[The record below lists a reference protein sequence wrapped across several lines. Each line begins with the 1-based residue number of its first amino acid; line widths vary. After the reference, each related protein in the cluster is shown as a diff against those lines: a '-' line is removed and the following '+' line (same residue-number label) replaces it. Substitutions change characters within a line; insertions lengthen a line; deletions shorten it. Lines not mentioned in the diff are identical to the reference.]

1 MTKRKRDYNGYFSK
15 PVADS
20 YEEAEKLREEVEEA
34 VEEITDEPVEESV
47 EEALEEEEVNVED
60 ITTIAIVLPEKL
72 NVRVEPAQVDGNV
85 IGIIRKGSKV
95 TVHKAYE
102 NPTWA
107 FVSAEIEKGVCADG
121 YVMKG
126 FIEEVKEG

>member
-1 MTKRKRDYNGYFSK
+1 MSKKKRDYNGYFSK

-20 YEEAEKLREEVEEA
+20 FEEVEKLREEVEEA
-34 VEEITDEPVEESV
+34 VEEITEEELV
-47 EEALEEEEVNVED
+47 EEAVEEEEVSVED

-85 IGIIRKGSKV
+85 IGVIRKGSKV

>member
-1 MTKRKRDYNGYFSK
+1 MSKKKRDYNGYFSK

-20 YEEAEKLREEVEEA
+20 FEEAEKLREEVEEE
-34 VEEITDEPVEESV
+34 VEEITEEELVEETV
-47 EEALEEEEVNVED
+47 EEEEVSVED

-85 IGIIRKGSKV
+85 IGVIRKGSKV

>member
-1 MTKRKRDYNGYFSK
+1 MGKKKRDYNGYFSK

-34 VEEITDEPVEESV
+34 VEEITEEESV
-47 EEALEEEEVNVED
+47 EETVEEEEVSVED

-95 TVHKAYE
+95 TVHKAYK

>member
-1 MTKRKRDYNGYFSK
+1 MGKNRRNYSSFSK
-15 PVADS
+15 VK
-20 YEEAEKLREEVEEA
+20 EAEENVEVAEEA
-34 VEEITDEPVEESV
+34 VEEVVEEVTEEPVEETV
-47 EEALEEEEVNVED
+47 EEEEVNVED
-60 ITTIAIVLPEKL
+60 ITAIAIVLPEKL

-85 IGIIRKGSKV
+85 IGVIRKGSKV

-107 FVSAEIEKGVCADG
+107 FVSAEIEKGICADG